1 MIYKYCEMI
10 TTTGL
15 VHIHHLMDTGKENKN
30 SPCDET
36 SLILLMPPAYLSSVN
51 HRYRISPWY

>member
-1 MIYKYCEMI
+1 MI

-15 VHIHHLMDTGKENKN
+15 VHIHHLIEIQEKKIKN

-36 SLILLMPPAYLSSVN
+36 SLILLIPFLYILQQC
-51 HRYRISPWY
+51 